1 MRDPVGN
8 VPLYLDGFGPKA
20 KLGGAGKFFGGAF
33 PIYRGPAQASVGRR
47 GRCTMDDEATHLT
60 PGEVR
65 RIIGRLRGPDLVR
78 LGALARVW
86 ATGLRQHDLDDLL
99 NEALDRMMSGRRL
112 WPIDVPL
119 PAFLSQ
125 VMRSI
130 ACQWRQE
137 DRREPLKEDKTERV
151 FEEESSNP
159 AASYDI
165 GDLISRIRRSLG
177 IDPQAQ
183 GVFDHILADSD
194 REDAQ
199 AVLGMNATQY
209 DTARRRMV
217 RRLFEAF
224 HAGWNHDHQ
233 RL

>member
-1 MRDPVGN
+1 
-8 VPLYLDGFGPKA
+8 
-20 KLGGAGKFFGGAF
+20 
-33 PIYRGPAQASVGRR
+33 
-47 GRCTMDDEATHLT
+47 MDDEATHLT

-78 LGALARVW
+78 LAALARVW
-86 ATGLRQHDLDDLL
+86 ASGLRQHDADDLL
-99 NEALDRMMSGRRL
+99 NEALDRVLSGRRP

-130 ACQWRQE
+130 ASQWRQE
-137 DRREPLKEDKTERV
+137 GRREPLKEDEAGQG
-151 FEEESSNP
+151 FEEESHNP
-159 AASYDI
+159 RSCYEID
-165 GDLISRIRRSLG
+165 DLIARMRQTLET
-177 IDPQAQ
+177 DPPAL
-183 GVFDHILADSD
+183 GVFEHMLADND

-199 AVLGMNATQY
+199 LALAMNATQY

-224 HAGWNHDHQ
+224 HIGWNHEP
-233 RL
+233 